1 MHTDSSILQTKLK
14 DIFGF
19 DHFKGDQEAIIQS
32 LLDGNDTFVIMPTG
46 GGKSLCYQ
54 LPAIM
59 SEGTAIVVSPLIAL
73 MKNQVD
79 AVRYNSGNDYVAHF
93 LNSSL
98 NKQQVTEVKDDLL
111 KGGTKMLYV
120 APETLSRP
128 DTIDF
133 LNQDNEINGYIIQM
147 PLPKQVSIDKVT
159 AHVDPRK
166 DMDCFH
172 PANMGNL
179 LLGKECY
186 LPATPHGVME
196 LIRRSHIETTG
207 KECVILGRSNIVGK
221 PLAMLLLQ
229 KDANATVT
237 VCHSRTKNLKRVCSR
252 ADILI
257 VAIGQP
263 EMITEEYVKDKATVI
278 DVGIHR
284 IPDPGQPNGYRV
296 CGDVKYDEVSKK
308 CEAITPVPGGVGPM
322 TMACLLLN
330 TMKAY
335 KGC

>member
-1 MHTDSSILQTKLK
+1 MQSGGLQGCVTKYR
-14 DIFGF
+14 IM
-19 DHFKGDQEAIIQS
+19 ATII
-32 LLDGNDTFVIMPTG
+32 DG
-46 GGKSLCYQ
+46 K
-54 LPAIM
+54 
-59 SEGTAIVVSPLIAL
+59 EIAATI
-73 MKNQVD
+73 KTEI
-79 AVRYNSGNDYVAHF
+79 A
-93 LNSSL
+93 
-98 NKQQVTEVKDDLL
+98 TEVKALL
-111 KGGTKMLYV
+111 DQGRPAPHLAVIIAGEDGAALSYV
-120 APETLSRP
+120 NSIEKQCKAVGYICSAYKFPENVKEQDIL

-196 LIRRSHIETTG
+196 LIRRSNIETTG

-263 EMITEEYVKDKATVI
+263 EMITEDYVKDKATVI

-335 KGC
+335 KSC

>member
-1 MHTDSSILQTKLK
+1 MAQ
-14 DIFGF
+14 
-19 DHFKGDQEAIIQS
+19 IIDGKEIAATIKTEIATEVKS
-32 LLDGNDTFVIMPTG
+32 LLDQGRPAPHLAVI
-46 GGKSLCYQ
+46 
-54 LPAIM
+54 
-59 SEGTAIVVSPLIAL
+59 IAGEDGAAL
-73 MKNQVD
+73 SYVNSIEKQCK
-79 AVRYNSGNDYVAHF
+79 AVGYICSAYKF
-93 LNSSL
+93 
-98 NKQQVTEVKDDLL
+98 
-111 KGGTKMLYV
+111 
-120 APETLSRP
+120 PENVREQDIL

-196 LIRRSHIETTG
+196 LIRRSNIETTG

>member
-1 MHTDSSILQTKLK
+1 MAQ
-14 DIFGF
+14 
-19 DHFKGDQEAIIQS
+19 IIDGKEIAATIKTEIATEVKS
-32 LLDGNDTFVIMPTG
+32 LLDQGRTPPHLAVI
-46 GGKSLCYQ
+46 
-54 LPAIM
+54 
-59 SEGTAIVVSPLIAL
+59 IAGEDGAAL
-73 MKNQVD
+73 SYVNSIEKQCK
-79 AVRYNSGNDYVAHF
+79 AVGYICSAYKFPEN
-93 LNSSL
+93 
-98 NKQQVTEVKDDLL
+98 VKEQDIL
-111 KGGTKMLYV
+111 
-120 APETLSRP
+120 

-133 LNQDNEINGYIIQM
+133 LNRDDEINGYIIQI

-179 LLGKECY
+179 LLGKECF

-196 LIRRSHIETTG
+196 LIRRSHIDTTG
-207 KECVILGRSNIVGK
+207 KECVVLGRSNIVGK

-237 VCHSRTKNLKRVCSR
+237 VCHSRTKNLKRVCAR

-263 EMITEEYVKDKATVI
+263 EMITADYVKEKATVI

-284 IPDPGQPNGYRV
+284 LPDPGQPNGYRV
-296 CGDVKYDEVSKK
+296 CGDVKYDEVSRR

-322 TMACLLLN
+322 TMACLLQN
-330 TMKAY
+330 TMTAYHRQNKA
-335 KGC
+335 

>member
-1 MHTDSSILQTKLK
+1 MAT
-14 DIFGF
+14 
-19 DHFKGDQEAIIQS
+19 II
-32 LLDGNDTFVIMPTG
+32 DG
-46 GGKSLCYQ
+46 K
-54 LPAIM
+54 
-59 SEGTAIVVSPLIAL
+59 EIAATI
-73 MKNQVD
+73 KTEI
-79 AVRYNSGNDYVAHF
+79 A
-93 LNSSL
+93 
-98 NKQQVTEVKDDLL
+98 TEVKALL
-111 KGGTKMLYV
+111 DQGRPAPHLAVIIAGEDGAALSYV
-120 APETLSRP
+120 NSIEKQCKAVGYICSAYKFPENVKEQDIL

-196 LIRRSHIETTG
+196 LIRRSNIKTTG

-335 KGC
+335 KSC